1 MKHPFNPLSKAAIF
15 VDQVTHRPQSP
26 GQAMKEKTTLAT
38 YHVARIIAKQVAVP
52 EKVHKG
58 KLMKAQ

>member
-1 MKHPFNPLSKAAIF
+1 MKYPFIPLSKAAIF
-15 VDQVTHRPQSP
+15 VDQVPQRPQCP
-26 GQAMKEKTTLAT
+26 GQTMKEKTTLAT
-38 YHVARIIAKQVAVP
+38 YHVARIIAKQTAIP